1 MMPANPMLDV
11 AAHRHDEW
19 VPLLEQAAREVFE
32 LMLGS
37 RLTASVPNESLPLDV
52 TAMVGLAGQLSGV
65 LSLRCQTRAA
75 ALMASR
81 MLGVDL
87 DKIGPEISDAIGEV
101 GNMVAGNFKNK
112 ITGLAEGC
120 MLSPPTIVTGSDYTL
135 HSLSDTPALEV
146 KLMFENMPIVICL
159 EIHS

>member
-37 RLTASVPNESLPLDV
+37 RLTASVPNESLPLEV
-52 TAMVGLAGQLSGV
+52 TSMVGLAGQLSGV